1 MSHLIGLWTGF
12 YVIRARRYSTQLMQP
27 LGWHSINA
35 AVGMALN
42 KCSPWNSKANPGHS
56 DKGQIST

>member
-12 YVIRARRYSTQLMQP
+12 CVIRARRYSTQLMQL

-35 AVGMALN
+35 ALGIAKQIPVILT
-42 KCSPWNSKANPGHS
+42 KAR
-56 DKGQIST
+56 